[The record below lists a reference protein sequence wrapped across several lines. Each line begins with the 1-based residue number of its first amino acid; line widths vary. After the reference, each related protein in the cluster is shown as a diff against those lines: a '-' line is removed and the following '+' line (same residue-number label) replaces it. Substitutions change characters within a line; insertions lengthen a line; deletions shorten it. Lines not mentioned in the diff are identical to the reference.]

1 MVDSEDV
8 RYSVVEVCV
17 GFEVREDEEK
27 ERDVQTASSLGVGGL
42 AEGLLSPL

>member
-8 RYSVVEVCV
+8 RYSVVEIEV

-27 ERDVQTASSLGVGGL
+27 EREVQAASCLGVWR
-42 AEGLLSPL
+42 PC